1 MAIALK
7 KTLHANNVHREDV
20 VTKRQ
25 KWVEMQPTFDLS
37 SLVFVDESSINCG
50 MTRLYARSDRKE
62 RVNDYVPDIR
72 FERTTIISSIRLD
85 GEQAPFMFKGSL
97 NGDVFSIYILE
108 VLAPTLREGD
118 IVVIDNFS
126 AHKVEGALEAI
137 YKKGATVM
145 FLPPYSPDFNPIELC
160 WSKLKSII
168 RKYKPRCI
176 DSLFSAMKIAL
187 DGITESDIAG
197 WFSHCGYRVYV

>member
-1 MAIALK
+1 
-7 KTLHANNVHREDV
+7 
-20 VTKRQ
+20 
-25 KWVEMQPTFDLS
+25 
-37 SLVFVDESSINCG
+37 
-50 MTRLYARSDRKE
+50 
-62 RVNDYVPDIR
+62 VNDYVPGIR
-72 FERTTIISSIRLD
+72 FERTSVISSIRLD
-85 GEQAPFMFKGSL
+85 GEQASFMFKGSL

-126 AHKVEGALEAI
+126 AHKVEGALEPI

-197 WFSHCGYRVYV
+197 WFSHCGYRAYA